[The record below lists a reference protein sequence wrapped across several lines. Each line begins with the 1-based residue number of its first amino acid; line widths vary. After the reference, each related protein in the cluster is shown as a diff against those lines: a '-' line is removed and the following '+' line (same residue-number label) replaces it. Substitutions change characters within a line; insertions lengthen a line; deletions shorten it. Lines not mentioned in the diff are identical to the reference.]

1 MKLNHLTIPLLGLLL
16 AGLGYGVGRWH
27 QTTLTIDSSAARPSS
42 GTQASAL
49 LKDQKPEVKP
59 LDQAPEA
66 KVADLLTKGKTG
78 SELADGIAA
87 WADADG
93 LATFEAFLADPRL
106 QTADI
111 ARRLFASLARKD
123 PAGAMELLQRLP
135 RKPWSAEAY
144 KAVATAWAEKDPA
157 AALKAGLTLEQGSR
171 RRDFISAAYH
181 GWLKGDILAAADWL
195 KNLPEGEN
203 PRSIIGKEHLF
214 MGGMT
219 GDNAA
224 ECMTA
229 LLQVH
234 RLAGEDQN
242 TWLWHDFSH
251 WSSRD
256 PQTAIA
262 WAMQLPEDAP
272 KRKDIMNTAFE
283 RLANDPAKACA
294 LLTTLTNE
302 KDRETLAGKTAETWG
317 RSDPQAAWA
326 WAQTLAGGMK
336 DKALEQVSRSW
347 VQTDPE
353 TAVAYLQKHNPTQM
367 ATWGSAAAQA
377 WGASAPE
384 QALSWLKTVPQ
395 ELKEDFT
402 SQALQGMSREDP
414 AKALDNLSLLTNES
428 QRMNLLETSVRQLAK
443 DDVTQASTRVSQM
456 ASGPERDSAIRGL
469 LDPAYEVEPDSALV
483 WANSMHNDSDRQS
496 RTRNLFQRWHQS
508 DAPAAEAWLQRTN
521 MEDKMRESLNASIK
535 K

>member
-1 MKLNHLTIPLLGLLL
+1 MKLNHLTLPLLGLLL
-16 AGLGYGVGRWH
+16 AGLGYGAGRWH
-27 QTTLTIDSSAARPSS
+27 QTKLTIDAPSVRPSLGAQPS
-42 GTQASAL
+42 RSPKQ
-49 LKDQKPEVKP
+49 KKPEVKP
-59 LDQAPEA
+59 PVPPAA
-66 KVADLLTKGKTG
+66 KVADLLTKGTTG
-78 SELADGIAA
+78 SELVDGIAA

-93 LATFEAFLADPRL
+93 PAALEAFLADPRL

-135 RKPWSAEAY
+135 RKPWNAIAY
-144 KAVATAWAEKDPA
+144 KAVATAWADQDPA
-157 AALKAGLTLEQGSR
+157 AAMKAGLTLEQGSR

-181 GWLKGDILAAADWL
+181 GWLKGDILAAAGWL

-203 PRSIIGKEHLF
+203 ARSIIGKEHLF
-214 MGGMT
+214 LGGMS

-224 ECMTA
+224 ERMTA

-256 PQTAIA
+256 PQNAIA

-272 KRKDIMNTAFE
+272 KRDDIMKTTFE

-294 LLTTLTNE
+294 LLPTLTNE
-302 KDRETLAGKTAETWG
+302 KDRETLASKTAETWG
-317 RSDPQAAWA
+317 RSDPHAALA
-326 WAQTLAGGMK
+326 WAQTLTGATK
-336 DKALEQVSRSW
+336 ENALEQVSRSW

-353 TAVAYLQKHNPTQM
+353 TAVAYLQQHNPAQM

-402 SQALQGMSREDP
+402 AQTLQGMSREDP
-414 AKALDNLSLLTNES
+414 AKALDNLSLLTTES
-428 QRMNLLETSVRQLAK
+428 QRKQFLETSVRQLAK
-443 DDVTQASTRVSQM
+443 DDITQASTRVSQM
-456 ASGPERDSAIRGL
+456 ASSPERDSAICGL

-483 WANSMHNDSDRQS
+483 WATSMQNDSERKN
-496 RTRNLFQRWHQS
+496 RTRSLFQRWHES

-521 MEDKMRESLNASIK
+521 LDEKLRESLNSFIK